1 MFANSIQGIRRKAGF
16 ALIIALLTSNHL
28 LAENRF
34 SLKKISDNVILVE
47 LANTDPI
54 AGFQF
59 SINAGGGIA
68 LQAFEGTERTFG
80 AGLAIY
86 QYLKDGSTLNVV
98 LLAPFRSS
106 LSAGQGV
113 IGKVSF
119 EPASGSSAD
128 SARVSLTNVV
138 ICSADAKE
146 LDATAEQLRWSL
158 RQNNQNAST
167 SFRLEQNYP
176 NPFSARGGSAFGGN
190 PSTTITY
197 KLEKPAQ
204 VQLVIYDIIGR
215 EVRTLVHQ
223 QQPEG
228 QYAVKWNAVDD
239 EGSVLP
245 SGMYVARLKVRDEV
259 ATKKLLLMK

>member
-1 MFANSIQGIRRKAGF
+1 MLANSIQRIRRKAGF
-16 ALIIALLTSNHL
+16 ALIITLLASNHL

-59 SINAGGGIA
+59 SINARGGIA

-98 LLAPFRSS
+98 LLAPFRAS

-128 SARVSLTNVV
+128 SARVFLTNVE
-138 ICSADAKE
+138 ICNADAKI
-146 LDATAEQLRWSL
+146 LDVTAQQLCWSL
-158 RQNNQNAST
+158 RQNNENASS

-176 NPFSARGGSAFGGN
+176 NPFN

-197 KLEKPAQ
+197 KLSKPAQ
-204 VQLVIYDIIGR
+204 VQLVIYDITGR
-215 EVRTLVHQ
+215 EVRTLVSQ

-239 EGSVLP
+239 EGAVLP
-245 SGMYVARLKVRDEV
+245 SGMYIARLKVSDEV
-259 ATKKLLLMK
+259 VTKKLLLMK